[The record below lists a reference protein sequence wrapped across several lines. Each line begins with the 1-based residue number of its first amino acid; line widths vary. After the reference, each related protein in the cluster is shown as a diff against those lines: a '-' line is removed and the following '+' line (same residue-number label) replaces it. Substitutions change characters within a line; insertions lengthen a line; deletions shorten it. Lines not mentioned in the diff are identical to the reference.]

1 MSTAFVMNN
10 GDSGVSGR
18 VPAGVVSVHVL
29 GFANAVPACSCGW
42 AGRRRYLKAAAEQ
55 DAWAHAIRDRCS
67 VSSPL
72 LIGW

>member
-1 MSTAFVMNN
+1 MSTAFVMNT
-10 GDSGVSGR
+10 GDSGLSGR
-18 VPAGVVSVHVL
+18 APDGVVSVHIL

-42 AGRRRYLKAAAEQ
+42 AGRRRYLKAAAAQ
-55 DAWAHAIRDRCS
+55 DAWTHAMRDGCT

>member
-1 MSTAFVMNN
+1 MSTAFVTDA
-10 GDSGVSGR
+10 GDSGLSGR
-18 VPAGVVSVHVL
+18 APHGVVSVHIL

-55 DAWAHAIRDRCS
+55 DAWAHAMHDRCS

-72 LIGW
+72 LIGR